1 MQGKILQAYWR
12 MAKNFNTAAGKIY
25 RKGRAAALCEQA
37 LGRGCM
43 EQGKG
48 GALITLTGNRSAVVD
63 GCDGII
69 DYDGE
74 KILLRAGRLTVRFGG
89 RDLALRRLTENSA
102 VIEGFISQVE
112 YMM

>member
-1 MQGKILQAYWR
+1 
-12 MAKNFNTAAGKIY
+12 
-25 RKGRAAALCEQA
+25 
-37 LGRGCM
+37 M

-48 GALITLTGNRSAVVD
+48 GTLITLTGNRSAVVD

-69 DYDGE
+69 DYDAE
-74 KILLRAGRLTVRFGG
+74 KILLRAGRLTVRFWG

-112 YMM
+112 YMV